1 VLSHPQDNR
10 AGIAILTPVSSVAEA
25 SEAVRA
31 GARLVDAGTDE
42 ALVAAIQ
49 QADLGVLVCGPG
61 AAADLGRDYGNAR
74 AQLLCAGPAVADL
87 AVENGIARDRIIIQ
101 VTAEEVAAVAQ
112 AGWRTLVDVDVDVD
126 VELAGLVQADGA
138 GPGSIVARAGAI
150 AAVCAWL
157 GVSVIGTRYVA
168 EIRRCLDMTESIRG
182 TRPPAWAVRGL
193 G

>member
-49 QADLGVLVCGPG
+49 HADLGVLVCGPG
-61 AAADLGRDYGNAR
+61 AAADLGRDYGNAP
-74 AQLLCAGPAVADL
+74 AQLLCAGPTVADL
-87 AVENGIARDRIIIQ
+87 AVENGIARDRIIVQ
-101 VTAEEVAAVAQ
+101 VTADEVAAAAQ
-112 AGWRTLVDVDVDVD
+112 AGWRTMVDVDVDVD
-126 VELAGLVQADGA
+126 VERAGVVQADSA
-138 GPGSIVARAGAI
+138 GPDSIVARAGAI

-157 GVSVIGTRYVA
+157 GVSVISTRYVA

-182 TRPPAWAVRGL
+182 TRPPAWAIRGL